1 MTVQI
6 SHMWPCLSQAALGG
20 YRILKSSAVPLLALA
35 LSTLDEALDSIALS
49 GRNLCNKSCDI
60 SAMLARQQSRPPL
73 HSEGFHHSQK
83 GEKLEMPARGA
94 STLLLLDCTTYVS
107 SIYPQGVKTPKCF
120 WLSLLTKGTSH
131 PNQLKKQKYNCGS
144 YDTNFLQYEC
154 ICSSIFPLGS
164 QSTILFSLYEMLL
177 KT

>member
-1 MTVQI
+1 
-6 SHMWPCLSQAALGG
+6 
-20 YRILKSSAVPLLALA
+20 
-35 LSTLDEALDSIALS
+35 
-49 GRNLCNKSCDI
+49 
-60 SAMLARQQSRPPL
+60 
-73 HSEGFHHSQK
+73 
-83 GEKLEMPARGA
+83 MPARGA
-94 STLLLLDCTTYVS
+94 STLLLLDCTAYVS
-107 SIYPQGVKTPKCF
+107 SIYPQGVKTPKHF

-164 QSTILFSLYEMLL
+164 QSTILFSLYEMFL